1 MKKQY
6 DVVIIGAG
14 VVGSAIARELSRYK
28 LSIAVLEKNLDVC
41 NETSGRNSA
50 VVHGGFANPT
60 GSLKAKCCVE
70 GNRIMDQL
78 AEELNFPFKRCGKVL
93 VGNTPEDM
101 EQLERT
107 MKQGAVNGCT
117 GLEMIDEAKLH
128 ELVPAVVGKFAMW
141 SKNSGIM
148 DPFLYTVAL
157 AENAHANGVDFFF
170 DHKVTAITRENE
182 LYYLHTE
189 HGDVCTR
196 WVVNAAGLGA
206 KQISDLLGLTGY
218 RVIGSRS
225 NYIILHKRMGK
236 LLPMPVY
243 PVPSNTY
250 MGIHITPTVDGN
262 VTVGPDAE
270 NTDVLDDYSVPQ
282 ANMDSLAVE
291 GAKLWPH
298 IFKKDQIRTFAG
310 IQPKWVDENGAIQDW
325 KVEIRDDVAPNAVNL
340 VGIESPGLTGSV
352 PLARYVIGL
361 MLEHE
366 KFEANPGFDPHHKGI
381 VKFAECTPEQQA
393 ELIAQDPD
401 YGEMICSCEEVT
413 KAEILQAIRQS
424 SAPVLYICNVMT
436 QPGETGGYTVSDHL
450 KALIDHV
457 GGGVIDFVLAN
468 NAVPKDDVL
477 KKYAKV
483 HAAPVKIDREKVKR
497 MGVQLIEADLLG
509 PLRGATQDTKVLT
522 EELAQIHNLLKV
534 NIPPE
539 ALEEYLKRSH

>member
-70 GNRIMDQL
+70 GNKIMDQL

-93 VGNTPEDM
+93 
-101 EQLERT
+101 
-107 MKQGAVNGCT
+107 
-117 GLEMIDEAKLH
+117 
-128 ELVPAVVGKFAMW
+128 
-141 SKNSGIM
+141 
-148 DPFLYTVAL
+148 
-157 AENAHANGVDFFF
+157 AENAHANSVDFFF

-413 KAEILQAIRQS
+413 KAEILQAIHNPLGVSTMTGIKYRTRAMMGGCQGGFCQMKIENFIEQELGTEPEDVRYSRQGS
-424 SAPVLYICNVMT
+424 W
-436 QPGETGGYTVSDHL
+436 
-450 KALIDHV
+450 
-457 GGGVIDFVLAN
+457 
-468 NAVPKDDVL
+468 
-477 KKYAKV
+477 
-483 HAAPVKIDREKVKR
+483 
-497 MGVQLIEADLLG
+497 
-509 PLRGATQDTKVLT
+509 VLT
-522 EELAQIHNLLKV
+522 GTMRKEEN
-534 NIPPE
+534 
-539 ALEEYLKRSH
+539 

>member
-50 VVHGGFANPT
+50 VVHGGFANPI

-70 GNRIMDQL
+70 GNKIMGQL

-107 MKQGAVNGCT
+107 MKQGAVNGCI

-170 DHKVTAITRENE
+170 DHKVEAITRENE
-182 LYYLHTE
+182 LYYLHTA
-189 HGDVCTR
+189 HGDFCTR

-250 MGIHITPTVDGN
+250 MGIHITPTVVGN

-270 NTDVLDDYSVPQ
+270 TGANAANILDD
-282 ANMDSLAVE
+282 N
-291 GAKLWPH
+291 KN
-298 IFKKDQIRTFAG
+298 T
-310 IQPKWVDENGAIQDW
+310 
-325 KVEIRDDVAPNAVNL
+325 
-340 VGIESPGLTGSV
+340 
-352 PLARYVIGL
+352 
-361 MLEHE
+361 
-366 KFEANPGFDPHHKGI
+366 
-381 VKFAECTPEQQA
+381 
-393 ELIAQDPD
+393 
-401 YGEMICSCEEVT
+401 
-413 KAEILQAIRQS
+413 
-424 SAPVLYICNVMT
+424 
-436 QPGETGGYTVSDHL
+436 
-450 KALIDHV
+450 
-457 GGGVIDFVLAN
+457 
-468 NAVPKDDVL
+468 
-477 KKYAKV
+477 
-483 HAAPVKIDREKVKR
+483 
-497 MGVQLIEADLLG
+497 
-509 PLRGATQDTKVLT
+509 
-522 EELAQIHNLLKV
+522 
-534 NIPPE
+534 
-539 ALEEYLKRSH
+539 